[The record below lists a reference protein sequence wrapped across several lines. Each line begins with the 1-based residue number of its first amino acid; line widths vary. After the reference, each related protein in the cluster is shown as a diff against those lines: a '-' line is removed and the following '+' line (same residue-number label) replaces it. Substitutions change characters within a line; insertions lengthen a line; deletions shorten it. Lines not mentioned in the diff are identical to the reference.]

1 MTLATSQ
8 RQPGKLKA
16 DRIGLRGTA
25 TLPRECLRPEAGQV
39 ALWSVL
45 RDENHCFAPA
55 PMPKA
60 TLHPL
65 RCAFC
70 CFPPASPVFVA
81 GSGKQKTTPKDCSK
95 KLISL
100 RKIGAG
106 EGIRTLDPNLGKVV
120 LYP

>member
-1 MTLATSQ
+1 MTLATSR

-25 TLPRECLRPEAGQV
+25 MLPTECLRPEVGQV

-45 RDENHCFAPA
+45 RDENLSFAPA
-55 PMPKA
+55 SMPKA

-70 CFPPASPVFVA
+70 CSPLLPRL
-81 GSGKQKTTPKDCSK
+81 SGQARGSK
-95 KLISL
+95 K
-100 RKIGAG
+100 RP
-106 EGIRTLDPNLGKVV
+106 EGRLLTA
-120 LYP
+120 